1 MAQTPAIIGH
11 RGFAGA
17 FPENTVGAAVAA
29 ATHPRC
35 DGIEIDVQPSRDG
48 EIVVFHDRD
57 MGARNDGS
65 PGLTTLDGPVW
76 KQPIEAVTEANVL
89 GSEWSVP
96 RLETL
101 LEALPGGT
109 HVVVELKNPGSD
121 RTRPAASLDETELEK
136 QRTLWAPFVDRVVE
150 TVDTAEADVDVRLTS
165 FCEAAVAEAARYDY
179 DTGIVC
185 IGANARESIAF
196 AERFDCAEIHAG
208 MDALVGDYR
217 GEPPGFDVVDA
228 GHDTTLDVVGWT
240 AHTWHDM
247 RRMADAGV
255 DAITTHYPSLPV
267 ALDEERVRVE
277 TAASDGGSD

>member
-17 FPENTVGAAVAA
+17 FPENTVGAAVGA

-35 DGIEIDVQPSRDG
+35 DGIEIDVQPCRND
-48 EIVVFHDRD
+48 EIVVFHDKD
-57 MGARNDGS
+57 MGTRNDGS
-65 PGLTTLDGPVW
+65 PGLTALDGPVW
-76 KQPIEAVTEANVL
+76 KQPVEAVTDANVL

-101 LEALPGGT
+101 LEALPAGT
-109 HVVVELKNPGSD
+109 YVVVELKNPGSD
-121 RTRPAASLDETELEK
+121 RTRPAASLDETTLK
-136 QRTLWAPFVDRVVE
+136 AQRELWAPFVERVVE
-150 TVDTAEADVDVRLTS
+150 TIDGADADVDVRLTS
-165 FCEAAVAEAARYDY
+165 FCEAAVAEAAQYEY
-179 DTGIVC
+179 GTGIVC

-217 GEPPGFDVVDA
+217 GEPPVFDVVGS
-228 GHDTTLDVVGWT
+228 GHDADLDVVGWT
-240 AHTWHDM
+240 AHTWHDVK
-247 RRMADAGV
+247 RLAETGV

-267 ALDEERVRVE
+267 ALDEDRVKVE
-277 TAASDGGSD
+277 TAASDGGVE

>member
-17 FPENTVGAAVAA
+17 FPENTVGAAIAA

-35 DGIEIDVQPSRDG
+35 DGIEIDVQPTSDG

-76 KQPIEAVTEANVL
+76 KHPVEAVTDAIVL
-89 GSEWSVP
+89 GSEWTIP

-101 LEALPGGT
+101 LEALPAGT

-121 RTRPAASLDETELEK
+121 RTRPATSLDETALEM
-136 QRTLWAPFVDRVVE
+136 QRELWAPFVERVVE
-150 TVDTAEADVDVRLTS
+150 TIDDADADVDVRLTS
-165 FCEAAVAEAARYDY
+165 FCEAAVAEAAGYEY
-179 DTGIVC
+179 DTGAVC
-185 IGANARESIAF
+185 IGANAEESVAF
-196 AERFDCAEIHAG
+196 AERFGCAEIHAG

-217 GEPPGFDVVDA
+217 GEPPAFDVDEA
-228 GHDTTLDVVGWT
+228 GHDIGLDVVGWT
-240 AHTWHDM
+240 AHTWHDVK
-247 RRMADAGV
+247 RLAETGV

-267 ALDEERVRVE
+267 ALDEDDSAV
-277 TAASDGGSD
+277 ALDGQRLG